1 MLDLDMGESE
11 TKKLS
16 VSDSKSTLA
25 KPVKE
30 LITMIFDIESMK
42 AAMLEFEIDLTKM
55 PLGRLSKSQIKQA
68 GIYIFFHLSPPSMNS
83 LYTLGAAAS
92 IEAIESEQSCHFHSH
107 SPPPQLGVTPN
118 ATMP

>member
-1 MLDLDMGESE
+1 MCMLDLDMGESE

-16 VSDSKSTLA
+16 VADSKSTLA

-55 PLGRLSKSQIKQA
+55 PLGRLSKTQIKQA
-68 GIYIFFHLSPPSMNS
+68 GLYVFSILNSAYRKVQKKSYKVSILKFSPDS
-83 LYTLGAAAS
+83 
-92 IEAIESEQSCHFHSH
+92 
-107 SPPPQLGVTPN
+107 
-118 ATMP
+118 